1 MYKLINKAI
10 DSNAI
15 NDDNEIDNDNDI
27 VKLMIKLK
35 L

>member
-27 VKLMIKLK
+27 VKLIIKLK